1 PPLRCFDCVSPGS
14 SHATLKRRGQSR
26 ASGAVISSA
35 NSRFDRRNRLRMCL
49 RSLSALSLPGDI
61 LKKLLEGCLSRT
73 SVKGI
78 SSLLEFLAVQ
88 QALNIPGD
96 GVGCHDERVVQ
107 RMDIST
113 GHRTVGMTKERRNC
127 ELAEAKVVGNARKTV
142 P

>member
-1 PPLRCFDCVSPGS
+1 
-14 SHATLKRRGQSR
+14 
-26 ASGAVISSA
+26 
-35 NSRFDRRNRLRMCL
+35 M

-142 P
+142 PKDMGCDRLKCSPGEDLLPLVGKAPYALPPRDPGNT